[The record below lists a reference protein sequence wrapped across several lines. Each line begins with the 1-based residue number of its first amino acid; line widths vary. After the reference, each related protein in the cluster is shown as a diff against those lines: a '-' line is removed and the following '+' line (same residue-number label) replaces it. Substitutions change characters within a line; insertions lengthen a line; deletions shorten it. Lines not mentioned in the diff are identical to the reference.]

1 MFNYTHRGS
10 LNEDYIIL
18 GIISYFLLNYPIK
31 KKVNPIK
38 ILQRAQSVQEEIA
51 EETEINQKKIARSL
65 SMEYEQ
71 EQKLFEKDKN
81 MKEYIIMK
89 DADHYIWYNQEYSD
103 EIIET
108 IKHYVNKN

>member
-71 EQKLFEKDKN
+71 EQKDKELRLNEAQIRRERFYPAPKSKTADQKFYEK
-81 MKEYIIMK
+81 
-89 DADHYIWYNQEYSD
+89 YN
-103 EIIET
+103 IR
-108 IKHYVNKN
+108 